1 MYLSRAPHAAV
12 ASHGRGRTLRLS
24 VVLAVIAS
32 LLAVVSGAFAAG
44 ATGGSVRVFGIP
56 KGGGG
61 PVMFTG
67 AIGDYGTT
75 QRETASGT
83 PDANGNF
90 VKFTLKHGTFVGDGT
105 GLFNS
110 INHAKFS
117 FSSATCSGFGS
128 GSGPVTLSAG
138 TGEYAG
144 ISGSFRV
151 TVTFAEVGPRLKNG
165 RCNMKQNAKPL
176 AQTGAISG
184 SGHVSLG

>member
-1 MYLSRAPHAAV
+1 MYLSRAAQAAV
-12 ASHGRGRTLRLS
+12 ARHGRKRTLKLS
-24 VVLAVIAS
+24 VVLLVIAS

-56 KGGGG
+56 KGAGG

-83 PDANGNF
+83 PDANGSII
-90 VKFTLKHGTFVGDGT
+90 KFTLKHGTFLGDGT
-105 GLFNS
+105 GLFNA

-117 FSSATCSGFGS
+117 FNSSTCSGFGG

-138 TGEYAG
+138 TGQYAG
-144 ISGSFRV
+144 ISGTVRV

-165 RCNMKQNAKPL
+165 KCNMKQNAKPL
-176 AQTGAISG
+176 AQTGAIAG
-184 SGHVSLG
+184 SGHVSFG

>member
-1 MYLSRAPHAAV
+1 MHVPRAAHAAV
-12 ASHGRGRTLRLS
+12 ARHGRKRTLKLS
-24 VVLAVIAS
+24 AVLAVIAS

-44 ATGGSVRVFGIP
+44 ATGGSVRVFGTP
-56 KGGGG
+56 NGGGG
-61 PVMFTG
+61 PVLFTG

-83 PDANGNF
+83 PNANGNF

-105 GLFNS
+105 GLFDA

-117 FSSATCSGFGS
+117 FNSSTCSGSGG

-138 TGEYAG
+138 TGQYAG
-144 ISGSFRV
+144 ISGTFRV

-165 RCNMKQNAKPL
+165 KCNMKQNAKPL
-176 AQTGAISG
+176 AQTGSITG
-184 SGHVSLG
+184 SGHVSFG